1 MEWTGRRTTRL
12 HVYGESSTTDTSS
25 GVPAGGITSAHAS
38 AGICGHLR
46 ARHGG
51 PSGMRPPACIGRT
64 NIPAWHA
71 WASIIQ
77 PSVHDEPTFKPDHR
91 CGKQPPARPSRRLPH
106 TCHGASLHR
115 SIARTTP
122 CAARP
127 LRLPAVKSHHPSIR
141 PSVAASSPRPCYRVV
156 TPSCSVVVRRR
167 SSAHAPLAPASSPA
181 SSSLMR
187 HRAATSHKHHIV
199 SVVCERANRQTDGY
213 SLPSIVVLPHTHPF
227 PHSASPPSRHIQKT
241 NRHKENRTLTI
252 PGLLTSA
259 APASPQL
266 RLPPEARPAHL

>member
-1 MEWTGRRTTRL
+1 MLATHIAHRLIPPSCSPLPLYAARPREPQPDKGTNGRTDGQMEWTGRRTTRL

-91 CGKQPPARPSRRLPH
+91 CGKQPPARPSRHLPH

-127 LRLPAVKSHHPSIR
+127 LRLPAVKSHRPSICPIHPSIR
-141 PSVAASSPRPCYRVV
+141 GGVLSSAVSPRV
-156 TPSCSVVVRRR
+156 TLSCSVVVRRR
-167 SSAHAPLAPASSPA
+167 SSAPAPPSTCVITGIIVAHAASRCNVA
-181 SSSLMR
+181 
-187 HRAATSHKHHIV
+187 
-199 SVVCERANRQTDGY
+199 QT
-213 SLPSIVVLPHTHPF
+213 
-227 PHSASPPSRHIQKT
+227 PHSFCP
-241 NRHKENRTLTI
+241 L
-252 PGLLTSA
+252 
-259 APASPQL
+259 
-266 RLPPEARPAHL
+266 